1 MNDVLRLFALVRRR
15 WWYML
20 VPALLLAVTGVAPL
34 LTQTAHYRVSVTF
47 LLTSRAPMNDTG
59 DTLAYD
65 FPSISRG
72 EAFRQKVSDYLDGRI
87 TPQQVGAMLDVRNQ
101 AREVTIVARDATT
114 TDLIAVRDAA
124 LAVLTQDGTL
134 LWGKSGD
141 TAVNIAELR
150 REDMPVREPQWLTHV
165 AQIVL
170 RGGAGLLLGFL
181 VVLYR
186 R

>member
-1 MNDVLRLFALVRRR
+1 MNDVRRLIVLIRRR

-20 VPALLLAVTGVAPL
+20 VPALLLAATGVMPFL
-34 LTQTAHYRVSVTF
+34 QQTAQYRVSVTF

-72 EAFRQKVSDYLDGRI
+72 DAFCKKVSDYLDGRVA
-87 TPQQVGAMLDVRNQ
+87 PQDVGAMLDVRNA
-101 AREVTIVARDATT
+101 AREVTITARGAET

-150 REDMPVREPQWLTHV
+150 REDTPIREAQSLTHV
-165 AQIVL
+165 MQILL
-170 RGGAGLLLGFL
+170 RGGAGMLIGLLVILF
-181 VVLYR
+181 R

>member
-1 MNDVLRLFALVRRR
+1 MNDIVRLIALIRVR
-15 WWYML
+15 WWYL
-20 VPALLLAVTGVAPL
+20 LLPALVLAATGIAPL
-34 LTQTAHYRVSVTF
+34 VSQEPQYRVSVTF

-72 EAFRQKVSDYLDGRI
+72 EAFRQKVSDYLGGRI
-87 TPQQVGAMLDVRNQ
+87 TPQQVGVMLDVRNQ
-101 AREVTIVARDATT
+101 AREVTIVARDAMT
-114 TDLIAVRDAA
+114 TDLVVVRDAA
-124 LAVLTQDGTL
+124 LAVLAQDGTL

-150 REDMPVREPQWLTHV
+150 RDDVPVREQQWLTHV
-165 AQIVL
+165 ASIVL
-170 RGGAGLLLGFL
+170 RGGAGLLLGLL
-181 VVLYR
+181 VLLYR

>member
-1 MNDVLRLFALVRRR
+1 MNDIVRLIALIRGR

-20 VPALLLAVTGVAPL
+20 VPALVLAATGMAPL
-34 LTQTAHYRVSVTF
+34 VSQKPQYRVSVTF

-72 EAFRQKVSDYLDGRI
+72 EAFRQKVSDALDGRI
-87 TPQQVGAMLDVRNQ
+87 TPQEVGAMLDVRNQ
-101 AREVTIVARDATT
+101 VREVTIVARSATT
-114 TDLIAVRDAA
+114 ADLVAVRDAA

-150 REDMPVREPQWLTHV
+150 REDEPVREQQWLTHV
-165 AQIVL
+165 VSIVL
-170 RGGAGLLLGFL
+170 RGGAGLLLGLL
-181 VVLYR
+181 VLLYR

>member
-1 MNDVLRLFALVRRR
+1 MNDVVRLIALIRGR

-20 VPALLLAVTGVAPL
+20 VPALILAATGVAPL
-34 LTQTAHYRVSVTF
+34 LTQTPQYRVSVTF

-65 FPSISRG
+65 FRSISRG
-72 EAFRQKVSDYLDGRI
+72 EAFRQKVSNYLGGRI
-87 TPQQVGAMLDVRNQ
+87 SPQQVGAMLDVSNQ
-101 AREVTIVARDATT
+101 AREVTIVARDAAT
-114 TDLIAVRDAA
+114 TDLVAVRDAA

-150 REDMPVREPQWLTHV
+150 REDEPVREQPWLAHV
-165 AQIVL
+165 VSIVL
-170 RGGAGLLLGFL
+170 RGGAGLLLGLL
-181 VVLYR
+181 VLLYR